1 MSKCLEG
8 GGLLRERGVNKGVLI
23 GTMGRF
29 LSGNVSDSFRRVQYL
44 FRLYSLPHRAGGM
57 KKPLARDEGAVL
69 AGGKQTSGDTHTHS
83 PISKPCYCCCRS
95 SSAAELLLGKKSCQS
110 LSVHVDLV
118 FATHF
123 AADCACGAGG
133 GSFCGDYFGSNG
145 FSPMPTSTKYSKP
158 TSTKYF

>member
-1 MSKCLEG
+1 MSRAQDVKINEQVFG
-8 GGLLRERGVNKGVLI
+8 GRGVRERGVNKGVLI

-95 SSAAELLLGKKSCQS
+95 FSAAVAWQEKLPIF
-110 LSVHVDLV
+110 V
-118 FATHF
+118 
-123 AADCACGAGG
+123 CAC
-133 GSFCGDYFGSNG
+133 
-145 FSPMPTSTKYSKP
+145 
-158 TSTKYF
+158 